1 MPEPRSNVISCF
13 GWHPCCGVS
22 AAPPRSRLWLLRIQA
37 EILRAR
43 RNASEPVSE
52 CERKL
57 ENSANGSYDDY
68 RTNAVDHQCEKLT
81 LSPEDADRAWRE
93 LTYCFLRLANLD
105 NGAFDRIGRY
115 ETCLWRQIVQT
126 LFALQT
132 IRHY

>member
-1 MPEPRSNVISCF
+1 MNSVIEGTVRPSLPE
-13 GWHPCCGVS
+13 
-22 AAPPRSRLWLLRIQA
+22 L
-37 EILRAR
+37 
-43 RNASEPVSE
+43 
-52 CERKL
+52 
-57 ENSANGSYDDY
+57 ANGSYDDY

-115 ETCLWRQIVQT
+115 EACLWRQIAQT

-132 IRHY
+132 IRNY